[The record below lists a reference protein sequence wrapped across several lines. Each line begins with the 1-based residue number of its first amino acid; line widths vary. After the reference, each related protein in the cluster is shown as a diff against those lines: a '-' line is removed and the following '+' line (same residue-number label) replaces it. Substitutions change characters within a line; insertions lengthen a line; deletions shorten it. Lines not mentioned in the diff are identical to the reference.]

1 MKFINYILALV
12 KGKPQYIKNVKSGD
26 LITIEWDRINGGIG
40 TVTCINNNPETK
52 KILFGIKWN
61 NYEELGWNENEKII
75 LSYNSR
81 ELKNFNLL
89 NRDNILLN
97 SPDDNSDID
106 ILEKKMERAVQE
118 EEYEKAANLQK
129 LILNLKK

>member
-1 MKFINYILALV
+1 
-12 KGKPQYIKNVKSGD
+12 